1 MNPNL
6 AQDVFLQGLD
16 YLHRNRIPEA
26 ANAFRRA
33 FKMDS
38 ENPRHLSYYGLILAL
53 GDENV
58 QDAIN
63 FCRGAIVRAAYEPE
77 FYVNL
82 SKVYTKAGQ
91 RKKALE
97 ALVEG
102 MNFDKSN
109 SLLRMEMKRLGV
121 RRRPAISFLSRDHVV
136 NRSLGLLTYQMK
148 KITPSKKNQ

>member
-1 MNPNL
+1 MNPDL
-6 AQDVFLQGLD
+6 TKEVFLQGLD
-16 YLHRNRIPEA
+16 YLHKSRIPEA

-33 FKMDS
+33 FKMDPD
-38 ENPRHLSYYGLILAL
+38 NPRHLSYYGLILAL
-53 GDENV
+53 AGENL

-102 MNFDKSN
+102 MNFDKGN
-109 SLLRMEMKRLGV
+109 ALLRMELKRLGT
-121 RRRPAISFLSRDHVV
+121 RRRPTLSFLSRDHIL
-136 NRSLGLLTYQMK
+136 NRSLGMLTYRMK
-148 KITPSKKNQ
+148 KASPSKKIH

>member
-1 MNPNL
+1 MNPDL
-6 AQDVFLQGLD
+6 AKEVFAQGLD
-16 YLHRNRIPEA
+16 HLRRNRIPEA

-38 ENPRHLSYYGLILAL
+38 ENPRHVSYYGLILAL
-53 GDENV
+53 GDESV

-97 ALVEG
+97 ALIEG
-102 MNFDKSN
+102 MTFDKTN
-109 SLLRMEMKRLGV
+109 ALLRMEMKRLGV
-121 RRRPAISFLSRDHVV
+121 RRKPTISFLLRDHIV

-148 KITPSKKNQ
+148 KVSTSKKHP